1 MGHII
6 TGECTD
12 TSAVLY
18 VHENITS
25 ANAQQLQEEAEACL
39 ASGTYT
45 RIRFDLSDVGYISS
59 AGLRVFLSVFNAG
72 KRTGLSAGSFEITG
86 VQPTVYET
94 LEITG
99 FTSMF
104 TVTRAA
110 KKVSLKNAV
119 LIGDGFFSKV
129 YRIDNENIVKVY
141 NENADNESMNR
152 ELQIAKYAL
161 LLGLPTAISYDI
173 VDADGQRGIIF
184 EMMNCGSLR
193 DAIRDNPDD
202 IDFYIGQYAS
212 LLMKL
217 HATEDMNLMLPD
229 ARAQQF
235 TALDAVSPLLAPEE
249 NVKIRGLLES
259 IPETDR
265 IIHGDCHVK
274 NIMIHNQEPFLIDLD
289 TLSRGY
295 PVIELGHLYYTYTAF
310 EEMWPGNTEEF
321 MGISVAQA
329 EHIRDGLLAV
339 YFAGVSPADFAA
351 NLDRIRFVC
360 WFRMLEFLVMFKPD
374 EQEVIQKTLTNL
386 RTYLNRIDSLTLIM
400 ENSKK

>member
-1 MGHII
+1 MERII
-6 TGECTD
+6 TSEYSD
-12 TSAVLY
+12 TSVILS
-18 VHENITS
+18 VHQNITS
-25 ANAQQLQEEAEACL
+25 ANAQQLQDEANAAL
-39 ASGTYT
+39 ASGNFTH
-45 RIRFDLSDVGYISS
+45 IRFDLSDADYISS

-72 KRTGLSAGSFEITG
+72 KQNGLTADSFEVSG
-86 VQPTVYET
+86 AQPNVYET

-104 TVTRAA
+104 TVRRAA

-141 NENADNESMNR
+141 NDNADNESMNR

-193 DAIRDNPDD
+193 DAIRDNPND
-202 IDFYIGQYAS
+202 IDFYIGQYAG

-217 HATEDMNLMLPD
+217 HSTEDMSLLLPD

-235 TALDAVSPLLAPEE
+235 AALDAVSSLLTPEE
-249 NVKIRGLLES
+249 NVKVRKLLES

-274 NIMIHNQEPFLIDLD
+274 NIMIHNKETFLIDLD

-295 PVIELGHLYYTYTAF
+295 PLIELGHLYYAYTAF

-321 MGISVAQA
+321 MGISVPQA
-329 EHIRDGLLAV
+329 EHIRDGLLAI
-339 YFAGVSPADFAA
+339 YFAGVSPEDYAA
-351 NLDRIRFVC
+351 NLDRICFIC
-360 WFRMLEFLVMFKPD
+360 WFRMLEFLIMFKPN

-386 RTYLNRIDSLTLIM
+386 RTYMNRIDSLTLIT
-400 ENSKK
+400 ENSKQ